1 MEGWKGGRMGLE
13 RVLGKHRTSFACLH
27 GEKWGGTDVSAE
39 VRPLPDEDRGRP
51 SHKKSII
58 GKKCP
63 GLCSLQSFVHP
74 STLPSFHPSILPS
87 FHPSI
92 LPSFHPSILPSFH
105 PSILPPFHPSILPS
119 FHFRSS
125 GAIPVFFVQ
134 SESRFLKRSSA
145 SIYFSHRLLCKW
157 WGSRIDL
164 RWAGTD
170 SKGMRRSP
178 GREKPAALQ

>member
-63 GLCSLQSFVHP
+63 GLCSLQSFEWGMEGILPSFHPSIHPSTLPSFHPSILPPFHPSTLPSFHPSSLPSFHPSILPSFHASTLPSFHPSTLPSFHP

-92 LPSFHPSILPSFH
+92 LDRQA
-105 PSILPPFHPSILPS
+105 PFL
-119 FHFRSS
+119 
-125 GAIPVFFVQ
+125 
-134 SESRFLKRSSA
+134 
-145 SIYFSHRLLCKW
+145 FSLYKPK
-157 WGSRIDL
+157 
-164 RWAGTD
+164 AGF
-170 SKGMRRSP
+170 
-178 GREKPAALQ
+178 

>member
-1 MEGWKGGRMGLE
+1 MEGRKGGRMGLE

-63 GLCSLQSFVHP
+63 GLCSLQSFEWGMEGIHPSFHPSIHPSTLPSFHPSTLPPFHPSTLPPFHPSTLPPFHP

-92 LPSFHPSILPSFH
+92 LDRQA
-105 PSILPPFHPSILPS
+105 PFL
-119 FHFRSS
+119 
-125 GAIPVFFVQ
+125 
-134 SESRFLKRSSA
+134 
-145 SIYFSHRLLCKW
+145 FSLYKPK
-157 WGSRIDL
+157 
-164 RWAGTD
+164 AGF
-170 SKGMRRSP
+170 
-178 GREKPAALQ
+178 